1 MSEVTGLPGSA
12 AGGASGARRRTP
24 GHRRRLIGAAA
35 GVVLAVALAM
45 VLVAARGGGTPPRT
59 PERTAS
65 RAGHGPA
72 ATRPAATARP
82 ATRARPAA
90 TAAHPP
96 SSASTY
102 GGLPSWLPKAKVP
115 VGRIQH
121 ASAGHTVLAIQGDTV
136 TVGLRTGRATV
147 TTVGPAVPEDGRFPV
162 PATSP
167 CRFAVTFAAGRG
179 AVPLRSAAFTILDE
193 LGHLHRPRV
202 TLRGGG
208 PMPALLPPNRIVTL
222 TVSAVLPTGGGRLR
236 WAPEGGRPWVAWDFD
251 VEID

>member
-1 MSEVTGLPGSA
+1 
-12 AGGASGARRRTP
+12 
-24 GHRRRLIGAAA
+24 
-35 GVVLAVALAM
+35 M
-45 VLVAARGGGTPPRT
+45 VLVAARGGATPRT
-59 PERTAS
+59 AAQSANRVV
-65 RAGHGPA
+65 HGSA
-72 ATRPAATARP
+72 A
-82 ATRARPAA
+82 ARPAA
-90 TAAHPP
+90 HAARVSKARQAATYAP

-147 TTVGPAVPEDGRFPV
+147 TTVGPQVPAEGRTPV

-167 CRFAVTFAAGRG
+167 CRFSVTFAAGRG

-193 LGHLHRPRV
+193 LGHLHRPRI

-208 PMPALLPPNRIVTL
+208 PMPALLPPGRIVTL
-222 TVSAVLPTGGGRLR
+222 TLSAVLPTGGGRLR
-236 WAPEGGRPWVAWDFD
+236 WAPEAGRPLVAWDFD